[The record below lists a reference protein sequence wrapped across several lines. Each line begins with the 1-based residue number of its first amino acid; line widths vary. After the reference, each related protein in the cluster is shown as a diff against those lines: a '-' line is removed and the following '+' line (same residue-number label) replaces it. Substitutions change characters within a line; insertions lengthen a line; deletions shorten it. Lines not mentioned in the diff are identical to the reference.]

1 MFLFLLVLAL
11 VRRGESGDGVQL
23 NKCLD
28 PSTVPIARPLPSPS
42 ACKDKNPVICNAIF
56 SVRSGAVVN
65 NAVANGQCPDTGQA
79 NCGQLLLAGLNC
91 NNEFMKQNCMATCR
105 ITTCLAR
112 TTAASACSDERVDCA
127 QLASFCNTAP
137 YSTVLTQQLL

>member
-65 NAVANGQCPDTGQA
+65 NAVAYVFSEFFPILFIFPDVNYQ
-79 NCGQLLLAGLNC
+79 
-91 NNEFMKQNCMATCR
+91 NNEVYCRRNNFLVNPNCQNETRLLWRM
-105 ITTCLAR
+105 LKHY
-112 TTAASACSDERVDCA
+112 
-127 QLASFCNTAP
+127 AP
-137 YSTVLTQQLL
+137 RHVPFAV